1 MALCAFSRRHPAR
14 RGRLPRPAL
23 LRPALLRPAWGLSAQ
38 TTTWRTTWRR
48 GPRNGRGAYSW
59 CGLVECGKFPLSF
72 HVEGGALI
80 LRDYLFVAAFGE
92 IILALCLLQARLAEQ
107 GERCG
112 EARRKSGQHF

>member
-23 LRPALLRPAWGLSAQ
+23 LRPALLRPALLRPALLRPALLRPAWGLSAQ

-48 GPRNGRGAYSW
+48 EPRNGRGAYSW

-92 IILALCLLQARLAEQ
+92 IILAL
-107 GERCG
+107 
-112 EARRKSGQHF
+112 